1 MTVLNKD
8 FVFDYLNP
16 PPSLWTHDD
25 YTKYIEEEAGNLLNA
40 KMLSYI
46 NTESV
51 NCDFNTFLL
60 YELKHNDIL
69 YYILIEFYNGT
80 CSGCFKIV
88 GKKPENYD
96 YRNEIMSTL
105 DRMYVT
111 TSKYDMETYYWS
123 KISCEAELFQIYNT
137 EDWEYGYGKRVFKS
151 LYDTEEKLN
160 QKYKKL
166 REVPGKIEGEIYE
179 EEEELIQDRLR
190 LEEEA
195 EREEEER
202 QREYQKLINSEEY
215 KEMIRKANLKYK
227 ENGTMSFYPITYRRT
242 TQYAMEPIETT
253 FSKTEPVSFSE
264 SVETVS
270 KDIYNSNDLLKRYDI
285 KYK

>member
-1 MTVLNKD
+1 MTVLNKN

-16 PPSLWTHDD
+16 PPSIWTHDD

-51 NCDFNTFLL
+51 NCDYDTFIL
-60 YELKHNDIL
+60 YELNHNNVI
-69 YYILIEFYNGT
+69 YYILLEFYHGT

-88 GKKPENYD
+88 RNKSQNYD

-123 KISCEAELFQIYNT
+123 RFNREAEVKEIYNT
-137 EDWEYGYGKRVFKS
+137 EDWEYGFGKRVFKS

-160 QKYKKL
+160 QEYKKL
-166 REVPGKIEGEIYE
+166 REVPGKIEGEIYQ
-179 EEEELIQDRLR
+179 EEEELVQNRIRVA
-190 LEEEA
+190 EEA

-202 QREYQKLINSEEY
+202 QRKY

-227 ENGTMSFYPITYRRT
+227 DTGTISFYPVTYMRR
-242 TQYAMEPIETT
+242 TQYAMGPETT
-253 FSKTEPVSFSE
+253 FSKAEPVSFSE
-264 SVETVS
+264 SVEKISRDV
-270 KDIYNSNDLLKRYDI
+270 YNSNDLLKKYSI